1 MTKTAI
7 VSEKEAVAL
16 IGGGKVT
23 KPTLERI
30 SSRISKYIA
39 VDGGADHLL
48 LAGIEPVA
56 VIGDL
61 DSLSAKSRAT
71 FSEVLHHIPEQSTTD
86 FEKALTRVAAPV
98 LLALGFTG
106 GRIDHALSV
115 LNVMARYPASRV
127 VLVDENDASFLAKD
141 GKTQITAPDGCRISF
156 MPLGEAVATVTGV
169 KWSFENQR
177 MYPTGFTS
185 SSNEV
190 AGKDVEL
197 DVKGPVLVTL
207 PQSQLAA
214 VLQAVAHAE

>member
-23 KPTLERI
+23 KPTLARI
-30 SSRISKYIA
+30 SSCVSKYIA

-48 LAGIEPVA
+48 LAGIEPAA

-71 FSEVLHHIPEQSTTD
+71 FADMLHHIPEQSTTD
-86 FEKALTRVAAPV
+86 FEKALTQVAAPV
-98 LLALGFTG
+98 ILALGFTG

-115 LNVMARYPASRV
+115 LNVMARSPASRV

-169 KWSFENQR
+169 KWAFEHQK
-177 MYPTGFTS
+177 MHPAGFTS
-185 SSNEV
+185 SSNEI
-190 AGKDVEL
+190 AGGRVEL
-197 DVKGPVLVTL
+197 DVTGPVLVTL
-207 PQSQLAA
+207 PQSQLASA
-214 VLQAVAHAE
+214 VQAAAHAE